1 MKNYI
6 DTTMP
11 FMDKK
16 EVCAVTLKS
25 KSQLQL
31 DINEGLF
38 PPQIKIGGRRAVYL
52 SCEVNEM
59 IGFWICELN
68 KSEVMDRVKLMVSK
82 RALNVTV
89 S

>member
-6 DTTMP
+6 DMTLP

-38 PPQIKIGGRRAVYL
+38 PPQIKIGGRRAIYL

-59 IGFWICELN
+59 IGLWVNELTPDEI
-68 KSEVMDRVKLMVSK
+68 KQKVKLMIASRKLPNLV
-82 RALNVTV
+82 
-89 S
+89 

>member
-1 MKNYI
+1 MRNYI
-6 DTTMP
+6 DMTFP

-16 EVCAVTLKS
+16 EVCEVTLKS

-59 IGFWICELN
+59 INLWVNELTHN
-68 KSEVMDRVKLMVSK
+68 EIKQKVKLMVASRK
-82 RALNVTV
+82 LP
-89 S
+89 SMEG

>member
-1 MKNYI
+1 MKKYI
-6 DTTMP
+6 DMSLP

-38 PPQIKIGGRRAVYL
+38 PPQIKIGGRRAIYL

-59 IGFWICELN
+59 IGLWVNELTA
-68 KSEVMDRVKLMVSK
+68 SEIKQKVKFMVASRK
-82 RALNVTV
+82 LPCLG
-89 S
+89 